1 MQIVRVKMADL
12 NTAKSPEI
20 LLTSGLGSCIGVTLY
35 DSRKRIG
42 GMAHVMLPDST
53 AMRSQT
59 NLAKYADTAMS
70 ILLEKLLAL
79 GVDKRRLEAKMAGG
93 AQMFNFGSDND
104 LMRIGARNR
113 EAVMKMLDQFKI
125 PLIAEDTGGSHG
137 RTMEFHSENGLVLI
151 KSVKMGNRE
160 L

>member
-20 LLTSGLGSCIGVTLY
+20 LLTSGLGSCIGITLY

-42 GMAHVMLPDST
+42 GMAHIMLPDST

>member
-20 LLTSGLGSCIGVTLY
+20 LLTSGLGSCIGITLY

-42 GMAHVMLPDST
+42 GMAHIMLPDST

-93 AQMFNFGSDND
+93 AQMFNFGTDND

>member
-79 GVDKRRLEAKMAGG
+79 GVEKRRLEAKMAGG

-125 PLIAEDTGGSHG
+125 PLIAEDTGESHG
-137 RTMEFHSENGLVLI
+137 RTMEFHTENGLVLI